1 MSAVMLQSQ
10 MKPYSLMNSNRVH
23 RDLRVYS
30 ILAPLRQM
38 MFGSEA
44 PPPTPPF
51 QLHPGHRNVQNGSLN
66 PTLRADPV
74 ETSPRIPHREVAGI
88 STG

>member
-1 MSAVMLQSQ
+1 
-10 MKPYSLMNSNRVH
+10 
-23 RDLRVYS
+23 
-30 ILAPLRQM
+30 